1 MCKIIKKTNNI
12 SMQRFRAATAK
23 QPIENK
29 EQVRDIILM
38 RLQTEN
44 IVLKLLLQLTPEST
58 IETDNSMILS
68 AIHNILTDLY
78 SCQEEFENTKGV
90 SIIRKSKKDRH
101 HNVQKKKDKRT
112 DNDL

>member
-1 MCKIIKKTNNI
+1 
-12 SMQRFRAATAK
+12 
-23 QPIENK
+23 
-29 EQVRDIILM
+29 M

-68 AIHNILTDLY
+68 AIYNILTDLY
-78 SCQEEFENTKGV
+78 WCQEEFEDTKGV

-101 HNVQKKKDKRT
+101 HNVQKKKDKGQT
-112 DNDL
+112 TIYKTLHIKLKIE

>member
-1 MCKIIKKTNNI
+1 
-12 SMQRFRAATAK
+12 MQRFRAATAK

-58 IETDNSMILS
+58 IETDNSMNNSYLF
-68 AIHNILTDLY
+68 NGPVP
-78 SCQEEFENTKGV
+78 K
-90 SIIRKSKKDRH
+90 
-101 HNVQKKKDKRT
+101 
-112 DNDL
+112 